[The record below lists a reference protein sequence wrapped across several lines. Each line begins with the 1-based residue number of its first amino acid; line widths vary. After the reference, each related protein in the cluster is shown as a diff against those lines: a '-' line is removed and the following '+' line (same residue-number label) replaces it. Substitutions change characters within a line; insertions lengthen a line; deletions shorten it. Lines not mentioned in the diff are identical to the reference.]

1 MILGGIIMNQ
11 NQNAKPVVTAVS
23 VAGMICNTLL
33 TLFKL
38 IAGIVSRSGAMISDA
53 VHSASDVFSGIIVIV
68 GARIS
73 SKASDS
79 DHPYGHE
86 RFECVA
92 EIVLAVVLFIAGGG
106 IGWSAAECI
115 LSGRYAEIKPGGN
128 VALIAASVSIIVKE
142 ALFRYTMVYAKRV
155 DSPSLKAEA
164 WHHRSDALSSV
175 GALIGIVGARLGFP
189 VLEPIAS
196 IVICLFIIKVAYSIF
211 KDAIDRMVDRSCDEK
226 EENKIRGVVAGVE
239 GVERIDLLRTRIFG
253 NKIYVDIEIA
263 VSDSLSV
270 SEGHTISEQVHDAVE
285 SRFPKVK
292 HVMVHVN
299 PNSKV

>member
-11 NQNAKPVVTAVS
+11 NQDAKPVVTAVS

-79 DHPYGHE
+79 DHQYGHE

-106 IGWSAAECI
+106 IGWSVAECI

-142 ALFRYTMVYAKRV
+142 ALFRYTMVYAKQV

-211 KDAIDRMVDRSCDEK
+211 KDAIDRMVDRSCDEE